1 MNEYIEKARLFL
13 KKEQIDYLLVNSTNE
28 FLVEYNDLQ
37 KNSRYFLTGFS
48 GSTGDALVS
57 KDKVYLFVDGRY
69 HIQADLEVNH
79 DDITVVKLELGKFI
93 DELYNIIKE
102 NSTLGICSKK
112 NSQYRYQTLVE
123 KLKDKKIKIKLI
135 DNDPIEAP
143 KNDFKQ
149 DITEIPTNLA
159 GKTSIE
165 KIKDISK
172 NLKEDEALIVTN
184 LEDLSYLYNIRNFNK
199 ENSCSVEGKA
209 IITKDSN
216 ILFKDES
223 LCDYAEY
230 LKNATNIKT
239 FYIKTADITA
249 KDYALISDKAK
260 KSEITIKKYIKTEA
274 EIEHYKDAFKKTD
287 KAILATREFIYNN
300 DNISEYDIKVELENN
315 FKKFGAK
322 CQSFTS
328 IVAKDKNSALAHYSK
343 SSNNEILKEGSLV
356 LIDCGGYYDG
366 GLATDTTRVFVKG
379 QPTDLHKKVYTTV
392 LKAFLHA
399 FNIKDFDCGFDI
411 DYLARYFLKND
422 SPEGFVFNHGLGHGI
437 GVSVHEAPPR
447 LSAVSPEAF
456 VEFEENMCF
465 TIEPGL
471 YRENYFGVRLE
482 NSCYFKNG
490 KINSFTNM
498 CYESKLI
505 DMSMLE
511 NNEKKWLDKFEVL

>member
-37 KNSRYFLTGFS
+37 KNSRYYLTGFT

-79 DDITVVKLELGKFI
+79 DDITVVKLELGSFI
-93 DELYNIIKE
+93 DELYKIIEE
-102 NSTLGICSKK
+102 NSTLGVCSKK
-112 NSQYRYQTLVE
+112 TSQYRYETLAD
-123 KLKDKKIKIKLI
+123 KFKDKKVKLKLI
-135 DNDPIEAP
+135 DNDPIES
-143 KNDFKQ
+143 KNINQKQ
-149 DITEIPTNLA
+149 HITAIPASLA
-159 GKTSIE
+159 GKTSNE
-165 KIKDISK
+165 KIKDIS
-172 NLKEDEALIVTN
+172 NRLNDNEALIVTN

-223 LCDYAEY
+223 LDDFKDY
-230 LKNATNIKT
+230 LKNATDIKT
-239 FYIKTADITA
+239 FYIKKSDITA
-249 KDYALISDKAK
+249 SDYELISDKTK
-260 KSEITIKKYIKTEA
+260 KSEISIKKYIKTDA
-274 EIEHYKDAFKKTD
+274 EIEHYKEAFKRTD
-287 KAILATREFIYNN
+287 RALLATREFILNN
-300 DNISEYDIKVELENN
+300 DGLSEFDIKNELENN

-343 SSNNEILKEGSLV
+343 SSKDEIIQEGSLV
-356 LIDCGGYYDG
+356 LIDCGAYYEG

-379 QPTDLHKKVYTTV
+379 QPNTLQKKVYTTV
-392 LKAFLHA
+392 LKAFLRA
-399 FNIKDFDCGFDI
+399 FNVKDFDCGFDI
-411 DYLARYFLKND
+411 DHIARDFLKND

>member
-13 KKEQIDYLLVNSTNE
+13 KKEQLDYLLVNSTNE
-28 FLVEYNDLQ
+28 FLVEYNELK
-37 KNSRYFLTGFS
+37 KNSRYFLTGFT

-79 DDITVVKLELGKFI
+79 DEVTVVKLELGKFI
-93 DELYNIIKE
+93 DELYGILEE
-102 NSTLGICSKK
+102 NSTLGICSNK
-112 NSQYRYQTLVE
+112 NSQYRYETLVE
-123 KLKDKKIKIKLI
+123 KFKEKKIKLKLI
-135 DNDPIEAP
+135 DNDPIAN
-143 KNDFKQ
+143 KIINQKQ
-149 DITEIPTNLA
+149 DITEIPFNLA
-159 GKTSIE
+159 GKTTNE

-172 NLKEDEALIVTN
+172 NLKDDEALIVTN
-184 LEDLSYLYNIRNFNK
+184 LEDISYLYNIRNFNK

-216 ILFKDES
+216 ILFKDET
-223 LCDYAEY
+223 LDDFNNY
-230 LKNATNIKT
+230 LKNTANIKT
-239 FYIKTADITA
+239 FYVKKADITA

-260 KSEITIKKYIKTEA
+260 KSEISIKKYLKTEA
-274 EIEHYKDAFKKTD
+274 EIEHYKDAFKRTD
-287 KAILATREFIYNN
+287 NAISATREFIHNN
-300 DNISEYDIKVELENN
+300 NNISEYDIKVELENN

-343 SSNNEILKEGSLV
+343 SSKNEIVKEGSLV
-356 LIDCGGYYDG
+356 LIDCGGYYGG

-379 QPTDLHKKVYTTV
+379 QPTELHKKVYTTV

-411 DYLARYFLKND
+411 DYLARDFLKNNAPD
-422 SPEGFVFNHGLGHGI
+422 GFLFNHGLGHGI

-447 LSAVSPEAF
+447 LNALSSEAF
-456 VEFEENMCF
+456 VEFEDNMCF

-482 NSCYFKNG
+482 NSCYFKDG

-505 DMSMLE
+505 DISMLN
-511 NNEKKWLDKFEVL
+511 NNEKKWLDKFEVK